1 MKPILIRTLQAAV
14 GLLIFAGDVNVD
26 APPFVGPGRS
36 AHALIGAPLT
46 PFSGAGVA
54 RRTTRRVIAAEAA
67 TSPPPQVVVVQPAA
81 GAVVAVGTVVA
92 ALPAGCTSLLTG
104 GVEYKRC
111 GDDYYRAAFQGD
123 TLVYVAVS
131 RP

>member
-1 MKPILIRTLQAAV
+1 MKPILIRALFAAT
-14 GLLIFAGDVNVD
+14 GLLCFVGDVDVD
-26 APPFVGPGRS
+26 SPTLVVPGRS
-36 AHALIGAPLT
+36 ASAFVGAPLT

-81 GAVVAVGTVVA
+81 GAAMSVGTVVA
-92 ALPAGCTSLLTG
+92 TLPAGCTSLMTG
-104 GVEYKRC
+104 GVEYRRC
-111 GDDYYRAAFQGD
+111 GDDYYRAAFQGNN
-123 TLVYVAVS
+123 LVYVVVA